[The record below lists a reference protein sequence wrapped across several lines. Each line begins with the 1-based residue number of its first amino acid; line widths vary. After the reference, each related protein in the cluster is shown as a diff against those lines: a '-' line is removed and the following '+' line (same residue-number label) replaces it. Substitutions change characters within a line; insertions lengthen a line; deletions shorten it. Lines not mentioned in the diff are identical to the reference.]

1 MDLASAGISLTVID
15 SIMALP
21 RLQGRF
27 MLMFYRNLWVLALLA
42 LTACSPAGDEPAAA
56 APATGAE
63 REVMPSW
70 REDYLALGKET
81 YERVCA
87 SCHESGEQGA
97 PVTGKREQWE
107 GRSDLWQAVLFEHA
121 KSGYLDMPG
130 RGGQPDLSD
139 EAVEAAAEYMLGLT
153 YPELPTD

>member
-1 MDLASAGISLTVID
+1 M
-15 SIMALP
+15 
-21 RLQGRF
+21 R
-27 MLMFYRNLWVLALLA
+27 MFERNVWLLALLA
-42 LTACSPAGDEPAAA
+42 VAACSPAGNEPAAA
-56 APATGAE
+56 APSAQTE
-63 REVMPSW
+63 RDVMPSW
-70 REDYLALGKET
+70 REDRLALGKDT
-81 YERVCA
+81 YERACA

-130 RGGQPDLSD
+130 KGGQSDLTD

-153 YPELPTD
+153 YPELPKD

>member
-1 MDLASAGISLTVID
+1 
-15 SIMALP
+15 
-21 RLQGRF
+21 
-27 MLMFYRNLWVLALLA
+27 MLMSYRNVWVLALLA
-42 LTACSPAGDEPAAA
+42 MVACSPTGNEPAAA
-56 APATGAE
+56 APSSEAE

-70 REDYLALGKET
+70 REDRLALGQQT
-81 YERVCA
+81 YEQACA
-87 SCHESGEQGA
+87 SCHDSGEQGA

-130 RGGQPDLSD
+130 RGGQSDLTD

-153 YPELPTD
+153 YPELPKD

>member
-1 MDLASAGISLTVID
+1 
-15 SIMALP
+15 
-21 RLQGRF
+21 
-27 MLMFYRNLWVLALLA
+27 MLMSYRNVWVLALLA
-42 LTACSPAGDEPAAA
+42 MTACSPAPDEPAAA
-56 APATGAE
+56 APSSEAV
-63 REVMPSW
+63 RDVMPSW

-81 YERVCA
+81 YERACA
-87 SCHESGEQGA
+87 SCHDSGEQGA

-130 RGGQPDLSD
+130 RGGQPDLTD

-153 YPELPTD
+153 YPELPKD